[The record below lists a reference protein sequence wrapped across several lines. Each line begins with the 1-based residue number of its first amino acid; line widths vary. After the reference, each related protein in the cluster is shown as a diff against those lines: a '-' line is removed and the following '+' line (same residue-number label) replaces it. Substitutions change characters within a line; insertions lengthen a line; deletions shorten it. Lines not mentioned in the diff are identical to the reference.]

1 MNSITEDYEMW
12 IIFDLININKCVC
25 IDIHTD
31 VNRW

>member
-12 IIFDLININKCVC
+12 IIFDLINKCVC